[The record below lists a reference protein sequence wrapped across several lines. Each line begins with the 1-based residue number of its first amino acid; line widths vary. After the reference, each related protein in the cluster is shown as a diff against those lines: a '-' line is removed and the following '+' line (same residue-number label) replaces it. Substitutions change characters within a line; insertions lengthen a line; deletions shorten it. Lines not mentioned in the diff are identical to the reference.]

1 MKIKKASKHFLW
13 LPYTSTI
20 NIKGKTVHFVY
31 NGGEETLNFSQI
43 HSVMFYGSVIPLSQ
57 KFLEECARFKI
68 PITIHR
74 RNMTRAV
81 WIIGNTQTDVKD
93 LLSRQIL
100 FREND
105 IKQKYIARKLIQAKL
120 KSTKWLIKDKPPKL
134 DSRLSVDGIR
144 NLEAVQARKYWSVYY
159 QKLGKGDWSRRQDN
173 QVSAVLDAVSKYLS
187 GIMLRWI
194 VYHHLSPYH
203 GYLHVQT
210 EYPALI
216 YDLMEPYRGY
226 FDAVVFRTIRD
237 MISLEADE
245 KQWLPATINELKTFL
260 NTRVYTDATRQI
272 VTMSELMHGSVL
284 ALRCYLLGE
293 AERFIVPIPG
303 RPKGGRPKK
312 AGYRLY
318 GRQAGRTNF
327 WEEADR
333 VHKYVKGNY
342 LKL

>member
-13 LPYTSTI
+13 LPYTSAIT
-20 NIKGKTVHFVY
+20 IKGKAVQFVY
-31 NGGEETLNFSQI
+31 NGGEEKLNFSQI
-43 HSVMFYGSVIPLSQ
+43 HSIMFYGSVMPLSQ
-57 KFLEECARFKI
+57 KFLEECTKFKI

-81 WIIGNTQTDVKD
+81 WIAGSTQTDAKD
-93 LLSRQIL
+93 LLTKQIL
-100 FREND
+100 ARENE
-105 IKQKYIARKLIQAKL
+105 IKQKYIARKLIQAKF
-120 KSTKWLIKDKPPKL
+120 KSARWLTKDVPPKL
-134 DSRLSVDGIR
+134 DSRLTIDKIR
-144 NLEAVQARKYWSVYY
+144 NIEATQARQYWSLYY
-159 QKLGKGDWSRRQDN
+159 QKLGLPDWNRRQHN
-173 QVSAVLDAVSKYLS
+173 PVSAVLDAVSKYIS

-216 YDLMEPYRGY
+216 YDLIEPYRGY

-237 MISLEADE
+237 LIALEADE
-245 KQWLPATINELKTFL
+245 KQWLPASINELKTFL
-260 NTRVYTDATRQI
+260 NTQVYTDATRQI
-272 VTMSELMHGSVL
+272 VTVSELMHGSVL

-293 AERFIVPIPG
+293 AERFIVPYPS

-318 GRQAGRTNF
+318 GRQAGRTDF
-327 WEEADR
+327 WAEADR
-333 VHKYVKGNY
+333 VHKYIKGNY